1 MREGEWMN
9 DDLNYDERVK
19 VLEFLKDQV
28 SKLFPRRIN
37 NTMLY
42 HDVQISD
49 CGFGCLGFKITITV
63 YNTEILKL
71 RDKFFVVF
79 NSSYLNLVPTE
90 ERERF
95 ITDCWIKNVSDFLV
109 RLIIGINTE
118 DLTQLKKELED
129 LNKW

>member
-1 MREGEWMN
+1 MN
-9 DDLNYDERVK
+9 DDLTYDERKK
-19 VLEFLKDQV
+19 VLEFLKDQL
-28 SKLFPRRIN
+28 SKLLPRRIN

-42 HDVQISD
+42 HDVKIGD
-49 CGFGCLGFKITITV
+49 CGYGHLGFKITITV

-71 RDKFFVVF
+71 RDKFCVVF
-79 NSSYLNLVPTE
+79 NPSYLNILPTE

-95 ITDCWIKNVSDFLV
+95 ITDCWIKVVSDFLV